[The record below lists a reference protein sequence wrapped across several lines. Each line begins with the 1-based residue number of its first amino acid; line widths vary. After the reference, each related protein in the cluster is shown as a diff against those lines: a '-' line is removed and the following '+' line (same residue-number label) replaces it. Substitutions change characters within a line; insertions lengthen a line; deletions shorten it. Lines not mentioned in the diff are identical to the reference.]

1 MKVELKPLEESE
13 MSEIIKEP
21 LVAIVNQV
29 KDENFKN
36 KEQFFNNFV
45 ELIYDLY
52 SYQIELDIEYIDS
65 EGEFD
70 DPIVSLT
77 CAQKNCPFALNF
89 A

>member
-1 MKVELKPLEESE
+1 

-21 LVAIVNQV
+21 LLAIISQV

-52 SYQIELDIEYIDS
+52 SY
-65 EGEFD
+65 
-70 DPIVSLT
+70 
-77 CAQKNCPFALNF
+77 
-89 A
+89 